1 MLLQILD
8 DGRITDAHGKVCNF
22 ENAVIVMTTNA
33 GSRDYSPAAGFN
45 ATERAG
51 DEAKVRKALEDFLR
65 PEFINRVDDIIVFNR
80 LSVENCA
87 DIAMIMLSDLAK
99 TLEEKGIKLTYTRAE
114 AELIAQKGF
123 DRRYGAR
130 NLRRVIQKQI
140 EDVLAQR
147 IVENRGRTARYIALS
162 AADGAVQVDIK
173 E

>member
-1 MLLQILD
+1 
-8 DGRITDAHGKVCNF
+8 
-22 ENAVIVMTTNA
+22 
-33 GSRDYSPAAGFN
+33 PAAGFN

-130 NLRRVIQKQI
+130 NLRRVIQTDI
-140 EDVLAQR
+140 EDIAAAR
-147 IVENRGRTARYIALS
+147 IIDSYGDPVKEIILRSPVR
-162 AADGAVQVDIK
+162 DGASVECEFIHQSQNTL
-173 E
+173 